1 MILNLHIFIYSGKIR
16 SFLARDQKSEK
27 KGKIC
32 HIYIIG
38 PGNPVSGQNVA
49 QLSEFRRFVMLFVLP
64 RVSTSKKIWVDN
76 FLCMF
81 KPVTTPF
88 SKRGK
93 NLIKMIEI

>member
-1 MILNLHIFIYSGKIR
+1 MELDEY
-16 SFLARDQKSEK
+16 EK
-27 KGKIC
+27 RNCI
-32 HIYIIG
+32 HN
-38 PGNPVSGQNVA
+38 NPVSGQNVA